1 MVTDK
6 QVKRLFKLRSM
17 GMTKSELADKTNMDI
32 KTVSKYL
39 DSGKLPSQIKPEH
52 NWQTRKDSFE
62 DAWEYI
68 KDLLGNNPGLE
79 AKTIFE
85 HLQEQNPGN
94 YQDGQLRTLQRRIK
108 QWRAIEGPNKEIFF
122 DQIHHPGKLCASDF
136 TDMNELNITISG
148 QQFNHKLYHFI
159 LTYSNWEAGTV
170 CFSESLESL
179 SEGLQNALWE
189 LGRVPREHRTDRLS
203 AAINNLSNSKEF
215 TQRYKEIL
223 DHYNIRGQKT
233 QPYSPHE
240 NGDIE
245 QSNYRFKK
253 AIDQAL
259 MLRGSRNF
267 NSRDD
272 YEKFLKDKFN
282 QINSNR
288 LDKLTEEMK
297 HLRELPLRRIEDYR
311 EFSVKVSPGSTI
323 RINNNTYSVH
333 SRLIK
338 EHVKVLLYADHL
350 KVYYG
355 QSLIEE
361 IPRLVGD
368 NKNHIQYRHIIDS
381 LIRKPGAFEDYK
393 YKNDMFPTSHF
404 KITFDLLKEQNPV
417 NANKEY
423 LKILNLAAKE
433 SEDQVD
439 KALMISID
447 AGDDISFTGI
457 EKIVLSESA
466 CDFSFPIEISS
477 PVDLELYDA
486 LLEEAI

>member
-32 KTVSKYL
+32 KTASKYL
-39 DSGKLPSQIKPEH
+39 DSGKLPSQVKPEH
-52 NWQTRKDSFE
+52 NWQTRKDPFE
-62 DAWEYI
+62 DSWEHI
-68 KDLLGNNPGLE
+68 NDLLGNNPGLE
-79 AKTIFE
+79 SKTIFE
-85 HLQEQNPGN
+85 YLQEQNPGK

-108 QWRAIEGPNKEIFF
+108 QWRAVEGPNKEVFF
-122 DQIHHPGKLCASDF
+122 EQIHHPGKLCASDF
-136 TDMNELNITISG
+136 TDMNELNITING
-148 QQFNHKLYHFI
+148 QQFNHKLYHFV

-245 QSNYRFKK
+245 QRHYRFKK

-267 NSRDD
+267 NSRED

-282 QINSNR
+282 QINFNR

-311 EFSVKVSPGSTI
+311 EFTVRVGSGSTI

-338 EHVKVLLYADHL
+338 EKVKVLLYADHL
-350 KVYYG
+350 KIYYG
-355 QSLIEE
+355 QSLVEE

-447 AGDDISFTGI
+447 AGDYISFASI
-457 EKIVLSESA
+457 NEIVLSESSY
-466 CDFSFPIEISS
+466 DFSFPIDIS
-477 PVDLELYDA
+477 PVDLELYDS
-486 LLEEAI
+486 LLEDAI

>member
-1 MVTDK
+1 
-6 QVKRLFKLRSM
+6 
-17 GMTKSELADKTNMDI
+17 
-32 KTVSKYL
+32 
-39 DSGKLPSQIKPEH
+39 
-52 NWQTRKDSFE
+52 
-62 DAWEYI
+62 
-68 KDLLGNNPGLE
+68 
-79 AKTIFE
+79 
-85 HLQEQNPGN
+85 
-94 YQDGQLRTLQRRIK
+94 
-108 QWRAIEGPNKEIFF
+108 
-122 DQIHHPGKLCASDF
+122 
-136 TDMNELNITISG
+136 
-148 QQFNHKLYHFI
+148 
-159 LTYSNWEAGTV
+159 
-170 CFSESLESL
+170 
-179 SEGLQNALWE
+179 
-189 LGRVPREHRTDRLS
+189 
-203 AAINNLSNSKEF
+203 
-215 TQRYKEIL
+215 
-223 DHYNIRGQKT
+223 
-233 QPYSPHE
+233 
-240 NGDIE
+240 
-245 QSNYRFKK
+245 
-253 AIDQAL
+253 

-267 NSRDD
+267 NSRND

-288 LDKLTEEMK
+288 LDKVTEEMK

-311 EFSVKVSPGSTI
+311 EFSIKVSPGSTI

-368 NKNHIQYRHIIDS
+368 SKNHIQYRHIIDS
-381 LIRKPGAFEDYK
+381 LIRKPGAFENYK
-393 YKNDMFPTSHF
+393 YKDDMFPTSHF

-447 AGDDISFTGI
+447 ADDDISFTGI

-466 CDFSFPIEISS
+466 CDFSFPIEIS
-477 PVDLELYDA
+477 PVDLKLYDA
-486 LLEEAI
+486 LLEEPI

>member
-6 QVKRLFKLRSM
+6 QVKRLFKLRRL
-17 GMTKSELADKTNMDI
+17 GMTKSDIADKTNMDI
-32 KTVSKYL
+32 KTASKYL
-39 DSGKLPSQIKPEH
+39 NLGKLPSQVKPEH
-52 NWQTRKDSFE
+52 NWQTRKDPFKDE
-62 DAWEYI
+62 WEHI
-68 KDLLGNNPGLE
+68 KELLGNNPGLE

-85 HLQEQNPGN
+85 YLQEQNPGN
-94 YQDGQLRTLQRRIK
+94 HQDGQLRTLQRRIK
-108 QWRAIEGPNKEIFF
+108 QWRAIEGPSKEVFF
-122 DQIHHPGKLCASDF
+122 EQNHYPGKLCASDF
-136 TDMNELNITISG
+136 TDMNELNITINR
-148 QQFNHKLYHFI
+148 QDFRHKLYHFV
-159 LTYSNWEAGTV
+159 LTYSNWETGTV

-223 DHYNIRGQKT
+223 DHYNIKGQKT

-245 QSNYRFKK
+245 QRHYRFKK

-267 NSRDD
+267 NSREE

-338 EHVKVLLYADHL
+338 EDVKVLLHADRL
-350 KVYYG
+350 KVYHG
-355 QSLIEE
+355 QNIVEE

-368 NKNHIQYRHIIDS
+368 NKNNIQYRHIIDS
-381 LIRKPGAFEDYK
+381 LMRKPGAFDNYK

-404 KITFDLLKEQNPV
+404 KIAFDLLKEQNSA
-417 NANKEY
+417 NANREY

-439 KALMISID
+439 KAIMISID
-447 AGDDISFTGI
+447 AGFDISFVSI
-457 EKIVLSESA
+457 KKIVLSETS
-466 CDFSFPIEISS
+466 CDFSFPIEIS
-477 PVDLELYDA
+477 PVDLEIYDA
-486 LLEEAI
+486 LLEEII